1 MRTPR
6 IDGRPRVVAAARTIF
21 RDPTIGPDDVGFYLR
36 AHGFPASTGGSG
48 WYWRDARTGSVLR
61 IGASIAACERRAVG
75 TAPPDP
81 FALPTSIPCPR
92 RCAQGM
98 VLEIGV
104 CAPDGSGLPDGIPIE
119 PRRAYRCQDCDLELE
134 IKD

>member
-1 MRTPR
+1 MRTPA
-6 IDGRPRVVAAARTIF
+6 IDGRPRVVAAARTVF
-21 RDPTIGPDDVGFYLR
+21 RDPTIGPDDVFYTLR
-36 AHGFPASTGGSG
+36 RPLTCEAG

-61 IGASIAACERRAVG
+61 IGASIAACERRAWNQ
-75 TAPPDP
+75 AKIPAPDP

-104 CAPDGSGLPDGIPIE
+104 CAPDGSGLPDGIPVE

-134 IKD
+134 IKE